1 MLISLFQVNK
11 HRGHLSL
18 DDTGVID
25 SLLIDVG
32 AVYSIQGVNI
42 MTNPMGVEQVGDQ
55 DPEMQNSPIADEND
69 DLEYDLHENVSGTAS
84 CFFNDKSYPDGSF
97 VRSGSTLLRCDRG
110 VWVVAGGSD
119 PDNP

>member
-1 MLISLFQVNK
+1 MLQLIAAARCVIHAAVRFSN
-11 HRGHLSL
+11 
-18 DDTGVID
+18 TGGIE
-25 SLLIDVG
+25 
-32 AVYSIQGVNI
+32 I
-42 MTNPMGVEQVGDQ
+42 MTTPGNTEQVGDQ

-69 DLEYDLHENVSGTAS
+69 DLEYDLHENVSGLSS
-84 CFFNDKSYPDGSF
+84 CIFNDKTYAHGSI